1 MSPDG
6 RWIFRPA
13 GVRVLGARR
22 NLGLHWRR
30 LHLAD
35 KKSQRFLLALLA
47 FLLLFAQQAA
57 YAHAVTHLG
66 KEPPPKEQ
74 LGHAQ
79 LCGKCISFDKFSSA
93 APASIAP
100 LLSLTVNYAQPAE
113 PRHFFRPVTVAA
125 FNSRAPP
132 VFL

>member
-1 MSPDG
+1 MKP
-6 RWIFRPA
+6 
-13 GVRVLGARR
+13 
-22 NLGLHWRR
+22 
-30 LHLAD
+30 
-35 KKSQRFLLALLA
+35 QRFLLALLT

-57 YAHAVTHLG
+57 YAHAVSHLG

-79 LCGKCISFDKFSSA
+79 LCGKCVSFEKLSAA

-100 LLSLTVNYAQPAE
+100 PLSLTVFFAQPTE
-113 PRHFFRPVTVAA
+113 SGQFFRPVAVAA

-132 VFL
+132 ALS